1 MRTVLESN
9 RLRLREMTMDD
20 LDFVAE
26 MIAHPE
32 VMRYYPKLYSRAE
45 AEEWVNRQMGRY
57 RSHGYGLWLVSDKA
71 TSEPVGQVGLT
82 PQIVDGIE
90 EPEIGY
96 LIHRPYWRQGLAS
109 EAAIAVRDYAFES
122 LGKDHVISLIRP
134 VNEPSQGVARK
145 FGMQPGRKT
154 IYAGLEHIVFL
165 LTKDEWERQTCSY

>member
-1 MRTVLESN
+1 MRTILESN

-20 LDFVAE
+20 LDFIAT

-32 VMRYYPKLYSRAE
+32 VMRYYPELYSRAE
-45 AEEWVNRQMGRY
+45 AEEWINRQIGRY

-71 TSEPVGQVGLT
+71 TNEPVGQVGLA
-82 PQIVDGIE
+82 PQIVDGVE

-96 LIHRPYWRQGLAS
+96 LIHRPFWRRGLAS
-109 EAAIAVRDYAFES
+109 EAAMAVRDYAFEA

-145 FGMQPGRKT
+145 VGMRPTRKT
-154 IYAGLEHIVFL
+154 IYAGLEHLVFL
-165 LTKDEWERQTCSY
+165 LTKDEWERQNGI